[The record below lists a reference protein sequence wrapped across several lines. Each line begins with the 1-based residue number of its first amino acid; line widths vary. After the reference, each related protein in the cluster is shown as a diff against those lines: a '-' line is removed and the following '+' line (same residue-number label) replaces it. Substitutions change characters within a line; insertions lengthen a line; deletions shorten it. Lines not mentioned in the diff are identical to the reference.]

1 MMKKI
6 LCTAALVCLSLAA
19 GSKQYSVTLAQ
30 PVRVGSVKLA
40 AGDYKVQVDGATAT
54 FTDSHKKTFTAPVK
68 IEKLAK
74 KNGVTAVETKKVD
87 GTEQIDI
94 IDVGGAD
101 FKLVF

>member
-1 MMKKI
+1 MMKKF

-19 GSKQYSVTLAQ
+19 GSKQYSVTLSQ
-30 PVRVGSVKLA
+30 TVRVGSVKLA
-40 AGDYKVQVDGATAT
+40 PGDYKVQVDGTTAT

-74 KNGVTAVETKKVD
+74 KNGVTAIETKKVD
-87 GTEQIDI
+87 GAEQIDV